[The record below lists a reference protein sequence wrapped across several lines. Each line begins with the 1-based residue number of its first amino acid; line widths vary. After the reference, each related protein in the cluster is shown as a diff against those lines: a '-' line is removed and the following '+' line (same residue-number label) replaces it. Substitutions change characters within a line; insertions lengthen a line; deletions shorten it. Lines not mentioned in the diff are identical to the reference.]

1 MSAGPVLIA
10 ILLVVATLAAP
21 LAADWRH
28 RLATRRFDAVYE
40 RNLLRRT
47 GRGWPAAEIG
57 TGPWPRGRARS
68 GYEAAP
74 GYRAAPARAGS
85 VTRTAVTAVAGGVRR
100 PRAARRSRASST
112 ARV

>member
-1 MSAGPVLIA
+1 MPADLVALA
-10 ILLVVATLAAP
+10 ILVVLATLAAP
-21 LAADWRH
+21 LAADCRR

-47 GRGWPAAEIG
+47 GRGQ
-57 TGPWPRGRARS
+57 S
-68 GYEAAP
+68 
-74 GYRAAPARAGS
+74 AAPARAGS
-85 VTRTAVTAVAGGVRR
+85 VTRTATTSPAGGVRR